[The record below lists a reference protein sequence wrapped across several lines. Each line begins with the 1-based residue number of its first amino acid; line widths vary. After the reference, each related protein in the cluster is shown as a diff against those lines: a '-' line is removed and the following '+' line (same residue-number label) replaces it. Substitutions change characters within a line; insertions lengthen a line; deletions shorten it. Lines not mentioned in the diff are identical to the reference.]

1 MKVFKEY
8 WWLFLIFLATTLVF
22 ILGYKGVM
30 PELEWTDKPLDILG
44 GLFAK
49 LLIVGAL
56 LDQFIALFFPQEP
69 SSVEQRKAAVIKL
82 AHIKEKQEV
91 VNKQLFDAKL
101 NFDKEPR
108 PLYDLNTLNSNL
120 SSYITSKE
128 VVANEIERIDSGQSK
143 RVRMIA
149 FGLGL
154 ILAITGI
161 TTLTDF
167 IIMPNDSNMLLNH
180 KILSYYDI
188 VFTAAILSGG
198 TSGIHQLSKVVKD
211 SWMKS

>member
-1 MKVFKEY
+1 MRVFKEY
-8 WWLFLIFLATTLVF
+8 WWLLIIFLATTLVF
-22 ILGYKGVM
+22 IIGYKGVM
-30 PELEWTDKPLDILG
+30 PEIEWTDKPIDVLSG
-44 GLFAK
+44 VFAK

-69 SSVEQRKAAVIKL
+69 SSKEERQVALTSL
-82 AHIKEKQEV
+82 AQAKEKQEV
-91 VNKQLFDAKL
+91 LNKQLFETKL
-101 NFDKEPR
+101 NSAKDNKPMD
-108 PLYDLNTLNSNL
+108 DLNSKINTI
-120 SSYITSKE
+120 ITSKE
-128 VVANEIERIDSGQSK
+128 VPTNVIERIDSERSK

-149 FGLGL
+149 FGVGL

-167 IIMPNDSNMLLNH
+167 IIMPNESNMLLNH

-198 TSGIHQLSKVVKD
+198 TSGIHQLSRIFKD
-211 SWMKS
+211 NWKKT

>member
-1 MKVFKEY
+1 MKIFKAY
-8 WWLFLIFLATTLVF
+8 WWLFLIFLAITLIF

-56 LDQFIALFFPQEP
+56 LDQFIALFFPQKP
-69 SSVEQRKAAVIKL
+69 SSVEQRQAAVIKL
-82 AHIKEKQEV
+82 AYIKEKQEV
-91 VNKQLFDAKL
+91 INKQLFDAKL
-101 NFDKEPR
+101 NFEKDPS
-108 PLYDLNTLNSNL
+108 PMVDLNTLNSKL

-128 VVANEIERIDSGQSK
+128 VAANEIERIDSGRSK

-149 FGLGL
+149 FGVGL

-167 IIMPNDSNMLLNH
+167 IIMPDDSNLLLNH

-188 VFTAAILSGG
+188 IFTAAILSGG
-198 TSGIHQLSKVVKD
+198 TSGIHQLSKVVRD
-211 SWMKS
+211 SWRKS

>member
-1 MKVFKEY
+1 MKVFKAY
-8 WWLFLIFLATTLVF
+8 WWLLLILIVVTIVF

-30 PELEWTDKPLDILG
+30 PELLWTDKPLDVLG

-56 LDQFIALFFPQEP
+56 LDQFIALFFPPEP
-69 SSVEQRKAAVIKL
+69 STVELRQAAEIRMTHL
-82 AHIKEKQEV
+82 KEEQEMV
-91 VNKQLFDAKL
+91 KKQLFYAKL
-101 NFDKEPR
+101 NKEQDPTI
-108 PLYDLNTLNSNL
+108 DLMKINSNL
-120 SSYITSKE
+120 SESIKSKE
-128 VVANEIERIDSGQSK
+128 VAANEIERIDGERSK

-149 FGLGL
+149 FGVGL

-167 IIMPNDSNMLLNH
+167 IIMPEDSNMLLNH

-188 VFTAAILSGG
+188 IFTAAILSGG
-198 TSGIHQLSKVVKD
+198 TSGIHQLSKVVRD
-211 SWMKS
+211 SWRKS

>member
-1 MKVFKEY
+1 MKVLKEY
-8 WWLFLIFLATTLVF
+8 WWLLIIFLATTAVF

-69 SSVEQRKAAVIKL
+69 ASVQQRQAAIINL
-82 AHIKEKQEV
+82 THIKEKQEV
-91 VNKQLFDAKL
+91 VKKEIFDAKL
-101 NFDKEPR
+101 NFDKENH
-108 PLYDLNTLNSNL
+108 LMDDLNKLNSRL
-120 SSYITSKE
+120 SKYISNKE
-128 VVANEIERIDSGQSK
+128 IVANEIEEIDSKRSK

-149 FGLGL
+149 FGAGL

-167 IIMPNDSNMLLNH
+167 IIMPNDSAMLLNH

-188 VFTAAILSGG
+188 IFTAAILSGG
-198 TSGIHQLSKVVKD
+198 TSGIHQLFKVVKD
-211 SWMKS
+211 SWIKS